1 MKKIIP
7 FLITVILGGATMVN
21 AQMADFSLSSKDIA
35 EGEVID
41 MQHVFT
47 GCGGE
52 NISPALSWEGAPE
65 GTKSYAV
72 TVYDPDA
79 PTGSGWWH
87 WVAFN
92 IPANVTA
99 LPQGA
104 SGSAMPEGAVEGRTD
119 YGSYGYGGP
128 CPPEGHG
135 DHRYIFTVH
144 ALDTERLDLAPD
156 TPAAQVGFHLYAHR
170 LGKALLTAKYGR

>member
-1 MKKIIP
+1 MKKTIA
-7 FLITVILGGATMVN
+7 FLIAMILGGMTMTN
-21 AQMADFSLSSKDIA
+21 AQAAEFTISSPDIA
-35 EGEVID
+35 DGKVID

-47 GCGGE
+47 GCNGE

-65 GTKSYAV
+65 GTKSFAL

-87 WVAFN
+87 WVAYN
-92 IPANVTA
+92 IPANVQE

-135 DHRYIFTVH
+135 DHRYIFTIH
-144 ALDTERLDLAPD
+144 ALDTEKLELPEDA
-156 TPAAQVGFHLYAHR
+156 TAAMVGFNLNAHR
-170 LGKALLTAKYGR
+170 LAKTSLTAKFGR